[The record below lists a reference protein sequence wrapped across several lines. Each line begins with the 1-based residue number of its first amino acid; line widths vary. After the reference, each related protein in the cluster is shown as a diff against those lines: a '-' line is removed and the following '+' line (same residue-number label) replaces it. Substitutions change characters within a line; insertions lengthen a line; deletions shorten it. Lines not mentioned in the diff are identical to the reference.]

1 MNKEETA
8 LRRIERKI
16 DIPMPVLL
24 TCPHGGKVQLLP
36 RRDESNVNCG
46 ESGVRIMSDT
56 NTIEVT
62 EGIALNILRMSKRD
76 VYKIIGIVD
85 RSFIDFNRGPEC
97 AYAPTRDNFA
107 KDLYDGYHKEIS
119 NTIEKMHSQN
129 SNGFRFLFDF
139 HGTDNAE
146 AQLFF
151 GTDARANPHKSTICE
166 LLRHNPRALWD
177 ETGLLKLLKDKGYRT
192 IPRNINDRE
201 HPSFDGGLT
210 VKKYGDCNAIQRV
223 EAIQCEITSELRD
236 ESRRL
241 RFTIDM
247 AECILKFIEP
257 YVPHI

>member
-1 MNKEETA
+1 MTDH
-8 LRRIERKI
+8 LSILIE
-16 DIPMPVLL
+16 DLNVP
-24 TCPHGGKVQLLP
+24 
-36 RRDESNVNCG
+36 DE
-46 ESGVRIMSDT
+46 
-56 NTIEVT
+56 
-62 EGIALNILRMSKRD
+62 
-76 VYKIIGIVD
+76 
-85 RSFIDFNRGPEC
+85 
-97 AYAPTRDNFA
+97 PTLDNFA

-201 HPSFDGGLT
+201 HPKGALM
-210 VKKYGDCNAIQRV
+210 VA
-223 EAIQCEITSELRD
+223 L
-236 ESRRL
+236 L
-241 RFTIDM
+241 
-247 AECILKFIEP
+247 
-257 YVPHI
+257 